1 MMESKLLSM
10 MKSKFEYRLYI
21 NWWKP
26 EFMNL
31 KKKKKKARNGEGK
44 GERTLVPYCDL
55 PFSLTLQIFKS
66 GHKGMQGLKN
76 RNLQP
81 Q

>member
-31 KKKKKKARNGEGK
+31 KKKGKKRGMAKVNEK
-44 GERTLVPYCDL
+44 EPWCPIVTF
-55 PFSLTLQIFKS
+55 PF
-66 GHKGMQGLKN
+66 
-76 RNLQP
+76 P
-81 Q
+81 

>member
-1 MMESKLLSM
+1 M

-31 KKKKKKARNGEGK
+31 KKKE
-44 GERTLVPYCDL
+44 
-55 PFSLTLQIFKS
+55 KS
-66 GHKGMQGLKN
+66 GEW
-76 RNLQP
+76 RR
-81 Q
+81 